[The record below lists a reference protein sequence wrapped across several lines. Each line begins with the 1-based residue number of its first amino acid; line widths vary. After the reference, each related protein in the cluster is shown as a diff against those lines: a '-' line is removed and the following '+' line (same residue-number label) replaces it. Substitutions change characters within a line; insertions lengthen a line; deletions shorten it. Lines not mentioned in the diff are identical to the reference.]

1 MASYRAAVVGAW
13 AELRDADRAHFGDLG
28 HLPPRER
35 LAQMMAS
42 HRRSAGPERVRRA
55 FRRRFRLSGR
65 WSWATGVVPAL
76 ALLAAMPALGS
87 AERAADIYT
96 GRLSQR
102 FLADEG
108 VMQKDKPVAWV
119 HLGRALVRL
128 RSLRGLLA
136 DTVGEIDDPRR
147 GRSRGAPRARS
158 GEAAAAHIVH
168 ESRTVI
174 SDPLGASAHF
184 LDNPL
189 QRIKR
194 DVDVIA
200 GHVVFDYDTS
210 PELAAALT
218 IRYAD
223 PPHRDGV
230 GSRED
235 SDGRDRARPRH
246 QVLPEE
252 RRQPRDAANAVS
264 NAAGD
269 DRTQIR

>member
-102 FLADEG
+102 FRAYEG
-108 VMQKDKPVAWV
+108 VMQKDMPVASV
-119 HLGRALVRL
+119 HLGQALVRGCG
-128 RSLRGLLA
+128 RCAACWRHR
-136 DTVGEIDDPRR
+136 E
-147 GRSRGAPRARS
+147 RSRRSTPRAIPWHAPCAVGRGCRGTHRARIENGDQRPARRQRPFPGQS
-158 GEAAAAHIVH
+158 PAAHQT
-168 ESRTVI
+168 R
-174 SDPLGASAHF
+174 
-184 LDNPL
+184 
-189 QRIKR
+189 RR
-194 DVDVIA
+194 C
-200 GHVVFDYDTS
+200 
-210 PELAAALT
+210 
-218 IRYAD
+218 
-223 PPHRDGV
+223 HRGTCGV
-230 GSRED
+230 RL
-235 SDGRDRARPRH
+235 RH
-246 QVLPEE
+246 Q
-252 RRQPRDAANAVS
+252 PRT
-264 NAAGD
+264 GG
-269 DRTQIR
+269 RTDN